1 MIDINNAPHVI
12 LVNPQ
17 MGENIG
23 AAARAM
29 RNCGLSNLHLVNP
42 RDGWPDDR
50 AEAMA
55 AGALAIM
62 PPVQVH
68 DSLRRALSGFHHA
81 YATTARPRD
90 QVKLVFTPEGAADHI
105 HTHAAQG
112 GNCALI
118 FGAERTGLTND
129 EIALANGIIT
139 IPLNPDF
146 TSLNLGQAVLLT
158 GYAWYSYARNVP
170 DATLRKGENVPYAKH
185 EEIENFLGRLEAALE
200 QNHFF
205 RNLDMRPTILRNL
218 RNIFNRAELTSQEV
232 RTLHGVLTALLGGK
246 LPHASKPESDE
257 QA

>member
-1 MIDINNAPHVI
+1 MTMTDNAPHVI

-29 RNCGLSNLHLVNP
+29 RNCGLDNLHLVNP
-42 RDGWPDDR
+42 RDGWPDER

-55 AGALAIM
+55 AGALEVM
-62 PPVQVH
+62 PPVQIH
-68 DSLRRALSGFHHA
+68 DSLDKALHGFHYA

-90 QVKLVFTPEGAADHI
+90 QVKPVFTPEGAAEDI
-105 HTHAAQG
+105 HARSAQG
-112 GNCALI
+112 GQCALI

-129 EIALANGIIT
+129 QIALANGIIT

-158 GYAWYSYARNVP
+158 GYAWYSHTRRVP
-170 DATLRKGENVPYAKH
+170 DVKLHKGENVPYARW
-185 EEIENFLGRLEAALE
+185 EEIENFLDRLETALE
-200 QNHFF
+200 ANHFF
-205 RNLDMRPTILRNL
+205 RNQDMRPSMRRNL

-232 RTLHGVLTALLGGK
+232 RTLHGVLTALLGEK
-246 LPHASKPESDE
+246 PPHPGLQDKE
-257 QA
+257 QQT